1 MQRRPG
7 TPILA
12 ALARLWSACAAATAA
27 QDAPRPPR
35 AADFAPADEFL
46 DVAGVETHVVRRG
59 DKGRPV
65 VLVHGFGSSTY
76 TWRKSLDAL
85 AGRYRV
91 FAVDMRGFGLT
102 AKPKDGRY
110 NIVEFT
116 DHLLATLDALKLGD
130 ARPVLVGS
138 SLGGAVILRLALLHP
153 GRVAGLVLVDAAPV
167 GVELATPRP
176 KQPKAMKLSP
186 VLLRAM
192 VGRGMVERGLRS
204 SFFDQSLVTPEMVD
218 AYLKPT
224 ELVGAMEALSAMMD
238 APADIPMPALST
250 LKLPVLIAWGRH
262 DRVIP
267 VALAEGFARAIP
279 GSRSVV
285 FEKSGH
291 LPHEEE
297 PAAFHEALAKFVDQI
312 P

>member
-1 MQRRPG
+1 MYRRRRP
-7 TPILA
+7 PLIVALILA
-12 ALARLWSACAAATAA
+12 ALAMPSTA
-27 QDAPRPPR
+27 QDAPKASTR
-35 AADFAPADEFL
+35 AEDLAPASEFL
-46 DVAGVETHVVRRG
+46 DVGGVKTHVVRRG

-76 TWRKSLDAL
+76 TWRKSLEVL
-85 AGRYRV
+85 SGKYRV

-102 AKPKDGRY
+102 AKPKDGKY
-110 NIVEFT
+110 NIVEFA
-116 DHLLATLDALKLGD
+116 DHLLATLDALELGD
-130 ARPVLVGS
+130 APPVLVGS

-153 GRVAGLVLVDAAPV
+153 DRVAGLVLVDAAPV

-176 KQPKAMKLSP
+176 RQPRPMKLDP
-186 VLLRAM
+186 LLLRAM

-204 SFFDQSLVTPEMVD
+204 SFYDQALVTPEMVD

-224 ELVGAMEALSAMMD
+224 EIDGAMEALSAMMD
-238 APADIPMPALST
+238 APAEVPTPPLST
-250 LKLPVLIAWGRH
+250 LKKPVLIAWGRH

-267 VALAEGFARAIP
+267 VALAGGFAREIA
-279 GSRSVV
+279 GSKTVV
-285 FEKSGH
+285 FENSGH

-297 PAAFHEALAKFVDQI
+297 PAAFHRALTEFVDQI